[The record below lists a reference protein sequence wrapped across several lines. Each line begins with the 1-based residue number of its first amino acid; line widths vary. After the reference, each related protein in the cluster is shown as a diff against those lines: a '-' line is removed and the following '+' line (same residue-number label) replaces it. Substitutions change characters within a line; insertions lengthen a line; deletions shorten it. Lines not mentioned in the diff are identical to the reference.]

1 MFKNY
6 IFYRCLIILYF
17 EDILNY
23 YCNIGGERYGFFSTF
38 IFYIIFLLGYLDYFE
53 VTIISRMKVST
64 FKYIK
69 LLKFLE
75 FFYVILTII
84 LIVIYLYINV
94 EIFSY
99 FYYSLSIIIYFGI
112 LIYDFW
118 KKKITKKDFII
129 YFLYFF
135 IDITLIV
142 ALLYLMKILMSDFP
156 SV

>member
-1 MFKNY
+1 MDFLVLL
-6 IFYRCLIILYF
+6 FFILF
-17 EDILNY
+17 FFWAILT
-23 YCNIGGERYGFFSTF
+23 I
-38 IFYIIFLLGYLDYFE
+38 FE

-84 LIVIYLYINV
+84 SIVFYLYINV

-99 FYYSLSIIIYFGI
+99 FYYLLSIIIYFWI
-112 LIYDFW
+112 LIHDFW

-135 IDITLIV
+135 IDITLII
-142 ALLYLMKILMSDFP
+142 ALLHLIMILMSDFP
-156 SV
+156 SI

>member
-1 MFKNY
+1 M
-6 IFYRCLIILYF
+6 
-17 EDILNY
+17 DILVFL
-23 YCNIGGERYGFFSTF
+23 FFKLFFFWAILT
-38 IFYIIFLLGYLDYFE
+38 IFE

-75 FFYVILTII
+75 FFYVILIII
-84 LIVIYLYINV
+84 LIDFYLYINV

-118 KKKITKKDFII
+118 EKKITKKNFII

-135 IDITLIV
+135 IDITLIII
-142 ALLYLMKILMSDFP
+142 LLHLIMISMSDFP

>member
-1 MFKNY
+1 M
-6 IFYRCLIILYF
+6 
-17 EDILNY
+17 DILG
-23 YCNIGGERYGFFSTF
+23 ILF
-38 IFYIIFLLGYLDYFE
+38 ILWAILTIFE
-53 VTIISRMKVST
+53 VVIISGMKVST

-75 FFYVILTII
+75 FFYVVLII
-84 LIVIYLYINV
+84 IQINFYLYINT

-99 FYYSLSIIIYFGI
+99 LSYSLSVITYFGI

-135 IDITLIV
+135 IDITLI
-142 ALLYLMKILMSDFP
+142 YLIMILILRNFP

>member
-1 MFKNY
+1 MDFLVLL
-6 IFYRCLIILYF
+6 FFILF
-17 EDILNY
+17 FFWAILT
-23 YCNIGGERYGFFSTF
+23 I
-38 IFYIIFLLGYLDYFE
+38 FE

-75 FFYVILTII
+75 FFYVILIII
-84 LIVIYLYINV
+84 LIDFYLYINV

-112 LIYDFW
+112 LTYDFW
-118 KKKITKKDFII
+118 EKKITKKNFII

-135 IDITLIV
+135 IDITLII
-142 ALLYLMKILMSDFP
+142 ALLHLIMILMSDFP

>member
-1 MFKNY
+1 MG
-6 IFYRCLIILYF
+6 ILAF
-17 EDILNY
+17 LFLKLFFFWAIL
-23 YCNIGGERYGFFSTF
+23 TV
-38 IFYIIFLLGYLDYFE
+38 FE
-53 VTIISRMKVST
+53 VAIISRMKVST

-75 FFYVILTII
+75 FFYVILIII
-84 LIVIYLYINV
+84 LIDFYLYINV

-118 KKKITKKDFII
+118 EKKITKKDFII
-129 YFLYFF
+129 YFIYFF
-135 IDITLIV
+135 IDITLIIT
-142 ALLYLMKILMSDFP
+142 LLHLIMILMSDFP

>member
-1 MFKNY
+1 M
-6 IFYRCLIILYF
+6 
-17 EDILNY
+17 DILVFLFLKL
-23 YCNIGGERYGFFSTF
+23 FFFWAILT
-38 IFYIIFLLGYLDYFE
+38 IFE
-53 VTIISRMKVST
+53 VIVINSMEVST
-64 FKYIK
+64 FKYLK

-84 LIVIYLYINV
+84 SIVFYLYINV

-99 FYYSLSIIIYFGI
+99 FYYSLSIMIYFGI

-118 KKKITKKDFII
+118 KKKITKKDYII

-135 IDITLIV
+135 IDITLII
-142 ALLYLMKILMSDFP
+142 ALLHLIMILMSDFP

>member
-1 MFKNY
+1 MN
-6 IFYRCLIILYF
+6 ILVF
-17 EDILNY
+17 L
-23 YCNIGGERYGFFSTF
+23 FLKLF
-38 IFYIIFLLGYLDYFE
+38 IFWAILTIFE
-53 VTIISRMKVST
+53 VIVINSMKAST

-75 FFYVILTII
+75 LFYVILII
-84 LIVIYLYINV
+84 ISIDFYLHIGTKV
-94 EIFSY
+94 FSY
-99 FYYSLSIIIYFGI
+99 LIYSLFIMIYFGI

-135 IDITLIV
+135 IDITLI
-142 ALLYLMKILMSDFP
+142 YLIMILILRNFP

>member
-1 MFKNY
+1 MNFLVLL
-6 IFYRCLIILYF
+6 FLILFFFWAILT
-17 EDILNY
+17 I
-23 YCNIGGERYGFFSTF
+23 
-38 IFYIIFLLGYLDYFE
+38 FE

-75 FFYVILTII
+75 FLEFFYVILIII
-84 LIVIYLYINV
+84 LIDFYLYINV
-94 EIFSY
+94 EILSY

-118 KKKITKKDFII
+118 EKKITKKNFII

-135 IDITLIV
+135 IDITLII
-142 ALLYLMKILMSDFP
+142 ALLHLIMILMSDFP

>member
-1 MFKNY
+1 MEILAFL
-6 IFYRCLIILYF
+6 FLILFFFWAILT
-17 EDILNY
+17 I
-23 YCNIGGERYGFFSTF
+23 
-38 IFYIIFLLGYLDYFE
+38 FE

-75 FFYVILTII
+75 FFYVILII
-84 LIVIYLYINV
+84 ISIDFYLYINV

-135 IDITLIV
+135 IDITLII
-142 ALLYLMKILMSDFP
+142 ALLHLIMILMSDFP

>member
-1 MFKNY
+1 MG
-6 IFYRCLIILYF
+6 ILVF
-17 EDILNY
+17 LFLKLFFFWAILT
-23 YCNIGGERYGFFSTF
+23 I
-38 IFYIIFLLGYLDYFE
+38 FE

-94 EIFSY
+94 EILSY

-112 LIYDFW
+112 LIHDFW

-135 IDITLIV
+135 IDITLII
-142 ALLYLMKILMSDFP
+142 ALLHLIMILMSDFP

>member
-1 MFKNY
+1 MEILAFL
-6 IFYRCLIILYF
+6 FLILFFFWAILT
-17 EDILNY
+17 I
-23 YCNIGGERYGFFSTF
+23 
-38 IFYIIFLLGYLDYFE
+38 FE

-75 FFYVILTII
+75 FFYVILIII
-84 LIVIYLYINV
+84 LIDFYLYINV

-118 KKKITKKDFII
+118 EKKITKKNFII
-129 YFLYFF
+129 YFLYCF
-135 IDITLIV
+135 IDIALIV
-142 ALLYLMKILMSDFP
+142 ALLYLMMILMSDFP

>member
-1 MFKNY
+1 MDFLVLL
-6 IFYRCLIILYF
+6 FFILF
-17 EDILNY
+17 FFWAILT
-23 YCNIGGERYGFFSTF
+23 I
-38 IFYIIFLLGYLDYFE
+38 FE

-84 LIVIYLYINV
+84 STDFYLYIRPKV
-94 EIFSY
+94 FSY
-99 FYYSLSIIIYFGI
+99 LIYSLLITIYFGI

-118 KKKITKKDFII
+118 EKKITKKDFII

-135 IDITLIV
+135 IDITLII
-142 ALLYLMKILMSDFP
+142 ALLHLIMILMSDFP

>member
-1 MFKNY
+1 MGSLVFL
-6 IFYRCLIILYF
+6 CLILFFFWAILT
-17 EDILNY
+17 I
-23 YCNIGGERYGFFSTF
+23 
-38 IFYIIFLLGYLDYFE
+38 FE

-75 FFYVILTII
+75 FLEFFYVILII
-84 LIVIYLYINV
+84 ISIDFYLYINV
-94 EIFSY
+94 EILSY

-118 KKKITKKDFII
+118 EKKITKKNFII

-135 IDITLIV
+135 IDITLII
-142 ALLYLMKILMSDFP
+142 ALLHLIMILMSDFP

>member
-1 MFKNY
+1 M
-6 IFYRCLIILYF
+6 
-17 EDILNY
+17 DILG
-23 YCNIGGERYGFFSTF
+23 ILF
-38 IFYIIFLLGYLDYFE
+38 ILWAILTIFE
-53 VTIISRMKVST
+53 VVVISSMKVST
-64 FKYIK
+64 FKYVK

-75 FFYVILTII
+75 FFYVVLII
-84 LIVIYLYINV
+84 IQINFYLYINT

-99 FYYSLSIIIYFGI
+99 LSYSLSVITYFGI

-135 IDITLIV
+135 IDITLI
-142 ALLYLMKILMSDFP
+142 YLIMILMSDFP

>member
-1 MFKNY
+1 MG
-6 IFYRCLIILYF
+6 ILVF
-17 EDILNY
+17 LFLKLSFFWAIL
-23 YCNIGGERYGFFSTF
+23 TV
-38 IFYIIFLLGYLDYFE
+38 FE

-94 EIFSY
+94 EILSY

>member
-1 MFKNY
+1 MEILAFL
-6 IFYRCLIILYF
+6 FLILFFFWAILT
-17 EDILNY
+17 I
-23 YCNIGGERYGFFSTF
+23 
-38 IFYIIFLLGYLDYFE
+38 FE

-75 FFYVILTII
+75 FFYVILII
-84 LIVIYLYINV
+84 ISIDFYLYINV
-94 EIFSY
+94 EILSY

-118 KKKITKKDFII
+118 EKKITKKNFII

-135 IDITLIV
+135 IDIALIV
-142 ALLYLMKILMSDFP
+142 ALLYLMMILMSDFP